1 MLQGKEE
8 VLACD
13 GPLLGIAEEIRYIM
27 GKDNQV
33 SRRS

>member
-8 VLACD
+8 ALARD
-13 GPLLGIAEEIRYIM
+13 GPLLGTAEEIRYIM

-33 SRRS
+33 SRRA